1 VVVDPEEP
9 IDFPAPWITCTH
21 VAGARQAAQHLVGLG
36 HTRIGVLGWGTHVMA
51 TVDRTHG
58 LRRVMAEAG
67 LALEE
72 RLVRYGDH
80 AETSDGYALAGQ
92 LLDLPEPPT
101 AIFALND
108 SLAFGVLR
116 AAAHRGI
123 SVPGQLSV
131 VGFDDLET
139 ASLVTPMLTTVHQ
152 PLLEMGAY
160 AARVLLRWIEGDAPP
175 AMHIQLP
182 TELVV
187 RESTGPAPAPA
198 R

>member
-1 VVVDPEEP
+1 M
-9 IDFPAPWITCTH
+9 
-21 VAGARQAAQHLVGLG
+21 RQAGL
-36 HTRIGVLGWGTHVMA
+36 TL
-51 TVDRTHG
+51 D
-58 LRRVMAEAG
+58 
-67 LALEE
+67 E
-72 RLVRYGDH
+72 RLVRYGHH
-80 AETSDGYALAGQ
+80 AETADGYAVAGQ
-92 LLDLPEPPT
+92 LLDLAEPPT

-108 SLAFGVLR
+108 NLAFGVLR

-123 SVPGQLSV
+123 SVPDELSV

-152 PLLEMGAY
+152 PLVEMGAY
-160 AARVLLRWIEGDAPP
+160 AAQVLLRWIEGDAPP

-187 RESTGPAPAPA
+187 RESTGPVPVSS